1 MGLYSDDNGQ
11 CADWEVA
18 MTVLKSVQTVIRA
31 QPASDGDGVQL
42 MRVFG
47 GGMHKPDM
55 FDPFLM
61 MDEFGSYEA
70 QDYIGGFPSHPHRG
84 FETMTYMLEGHM
96 EHRDHMGNI
105 GDLGPGD
112 VQWMTAGGG
121 IVHSEMPKQ
130 TEGRMRGF
138 QIWLNLP
145 AKSKMQKA
153 DYQDIAAEK
162 FSLAEYTGLSVKL
175 ISGAVTVDGNPV
187 SGVVQRSDTEP
198 DFADIMMSDDS
209 WHELVLESAGK
220 TALLY
225 VYEGELSLEGSEKL
239 LAPGEL
245 VLLDREGDTLR
256 FRGSQGSRIILL
268 AGKPLNEPIVQYGP
282 FVMNTREEIEQA
294 LRDYNSGQFP

>member
-1 MGLYSDDNGQ
+1 MPF
-11 CADWEVA
+11 WEIT
-18 MTVLKSVQTVIRA
+18 MTVLKNVQTVMRA
-31 QPASDGDGVQL
+31 QPAADGDGVQL

-47 GGMHKPDM
+47 GGMHKPEL

-61 MDEFGSYEA
+61 MDEFGSYDA

-84 FETMTYMLEGHM
+84 FETVTYMLEGHM
-96 EHRDHMGNI
+96 EHRDHMGNV

-153 DYQDIAAEK
+153 DYRDIDGET
-162 FSLAEYTGLSVKL
+162 FTVAEYPGLSTKL
-175 ISGAVTVDGNPV
+175 ISGALAVDDHALA
-187 SGVVQRSDTEP
+187 GVVQRPDTEP
-198 DFADIMMSDDS
+198 DFADIRVLDDD
-209 WHELVLESAGK
+209 WHELSLTSAGK

-225 VYEGELSLEGSEKL
+225 VYEGELSLEGSENL
-239 LAPGEL
+239 MTPGEF
-245 VLLDREGDTLR
+245 VLFHRDGDMIRLR
-256 FRGSQGSRIILL
+256 ASRDSRIILL
-268 AGKPLNEPIVQYGP
+268 AGVPLNEPVVQYGP
-282 FVMNTREEIEQA
+282 FVMNSQEEIEQA
-294 LRDYNSGQFP
+294 LRDYSSGQFP

>member
-1 MGLYSDDNGQ
+1 MPF
-11 CADWEVA
+11 WEIT
-18 MTVLKSVQTVIRA
+18 MTVLKNVQTVMRA
-31 QPASDGDGVQL
+31 QPAADGDGVQL

-47 GGMHKPDM
+47 GGMHKPEL

-61 MDEFGSYEA
+61 MDEFGSYDA

-84 FETMTYMLEGHM
+84 FETVTYMLEGHM
-96 EHRDHMGNI
+96 EHRDHMGNV

-153 DYQDIAAEK
+153 DYRDIDGET
-162 FSLAEYTGLSVKL
+162 FTVAEYPGLSTKL
-175 ISGAVTVDGNPV
+175 ISGALAVDDHALA
-187 SGVVQRSDTEP
+187 GVVQRPDTEP
-198 DFADIMMSDDS
+198 DFADIRVLDDD
-209 WHELVLESAGK
+209 WHELSLTSAGK

-225 VYEGELSLEGSEKL
+225 VYEGELSLEGSENL
-239 LAPGEL
+239 MTPGEL
-245 VLLDREGDTLR
+245 VLFHRDGDMIR
-256 FRGSQGSRIILL
+256 FRASRDSRIILL
-268 AGKPLNEPIVQYGP
+268 AGVPLNEPVVQYGP
-282 FVMNTREEIEQA
+282 FVMNSQEEIEQA
-294 LRDYNSGQFP
+294 LRDYSSGQFP

>member
-1 MGLYSDDNGQ
+1 
-11 CADWEVA
+11 
-18 MTVLKSVQTVIRA
+18 MTVLKNVQTVMRA
-31 QPASDGDGVQL
+31 QPAADGDGVQL

-47 GGMHKPDM
+47 GGMHKPEL

-61 MDEFGSYEA
+61 MDEFGSYDA

-84 FETMTYMLEGHM
+84 FETVTYMLEGHM
-96 EHRDHMGNI
+96 EHRDHMGNV

-153 DYQDIAAEK
+153 DYRDIDGETFTVAEHP
-162 FSLAEYTGLSVKL
+162 GLSTKL
-175 ISGAVTVDGNPV
+175 ISGALAVDDHALA
-187 SGVVQRSDTEP
+187 GVVQRPDTEP
-198 DFADIMMSDDS
+198 DFADIRVLDDD
-209 WHELVLESAGK
+209 WHELSLTSAGK

-225 VYEGELSLEGSEKL
+225 VYEGELCLEGSENL
-239 LAPGEL
+239 MTPGEL
-245 VLLDREGDTLR
+245 VLFHRDGDMIR
-256 FRGSQGSRIILL
+256 FRASRDSRIILL
-268 AGKPLNEPIVQYGP
+268 AGVPLNEPVVQYGP
-282 FVMNTREEIEQA
+282 FVMNSQEEIEQA
-294 LRDYNSGQFP
+294 LRDYSSGQFP

>member
-1 MGLYSDDNGQ
+1 
-11 CADWEVA
+11 
-18 MTVLKSVQTVIRA
+18 MTVLKNVQTVMRA
-31 QPASDGDGVQL
+31 QPAADGDGVQL

-47 GGMHKPDM
+47 GGMHKPEL

-61 MDEFGSYEA
+61 MDEFGSYDA

-84 FETMTYMLEGHM
+84 FETVTYMLEGHM
-96 EHRDHMGNI
+96 EHRDHMGNV

-153 DYQDIAAEK
+153 DYRDIDGET
-162 FSLAEYTGLSVKL
+162 FTVAEYPGLSTKL
-175 ISGAVTVDGNPV
+175 ISGALAVDDHALA
-187 SGVVQRSDTEP
+187 GVVQRPDTEP
-198 DFADIMMSDDS
+198 DFADIRVLDDD
-209 WHELVLESAGK
+209 WHELSLTSAGK

-225 VYEGELSLEGSEKL
+225 VYEGELSLEGSENL
-239 LAPGEL
+239 MTPGEL
-245 VLLDREGDTLR
+245 VLFHRDGDMIR
-256 FRGSQGSRIILL
+256 FRASRDSRIILL
-268 AGKPLNEPIVQYGP
+268 AGVPLNEPVVQYGP
-282 FVMNTREEIEQA
+282 FVMNSQEEIEQA
-294 LRDYNSGQFP
+294 LRDYSSGQFP